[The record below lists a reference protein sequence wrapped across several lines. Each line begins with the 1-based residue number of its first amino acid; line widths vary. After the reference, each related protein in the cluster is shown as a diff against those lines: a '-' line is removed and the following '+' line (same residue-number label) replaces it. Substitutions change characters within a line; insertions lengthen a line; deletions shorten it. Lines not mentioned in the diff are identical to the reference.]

1 MTIRT
6 QKSVFGNN
14 QIQQARTEDLSQKY
28 ASADAVPAVYRFDE
42 LKCVERWER
51 AILVAE
57 AKRYAMR
64 QPKVLALWALLGA
77 VAGYFAF
84 ICLRE
89 RLLIPAVAAWVGAA
103 ALMAPAYFYRRS
115 VMRAYI
121 RQKVSTMQQ
130 RAD

>member
-1 MTIRT
+1 MTIRR
-6 QKSVFGNN
+6 QNAVFGND
-14 QIQQARTEDLSQKY
+14 QVQQALAEDLSQKN
-28 ASADAVPAVYRFDE
+28 ASARTVPAVYRFDE
-42 LKCVERWER
+42 LQCLERWER

-77 VAGYFAF
+77 VAGYFAS

-103 ALMAPAYFYRRS
+103 ALMAPVYFYRRS

>member
-1 MTIRT
+1 MPMRT
-6 QKSVFGNN
+6 ENAVFGNN
-14 QIQQARTEDLSQKY
+14 QIQQALAEDLSHKS
-28 ASADAVPAVYRFDE
+28 ASARTLPAVYRFDE
-42 LKCVERWER
+42 LQCLERWER
-51 AILVAE
+51 PILVAE

-103 ALMAPAYFYRRS
+103 ALMAPVYFYRRS

-130 RAD
+130 SAD